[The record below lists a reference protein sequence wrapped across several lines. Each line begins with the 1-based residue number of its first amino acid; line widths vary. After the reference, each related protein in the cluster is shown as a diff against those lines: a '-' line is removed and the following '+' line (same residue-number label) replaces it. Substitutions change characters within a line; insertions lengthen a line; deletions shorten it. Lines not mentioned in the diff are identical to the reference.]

1 MYFDLTLHR
10 FHDLRVS
17 LLDLNHGAEIRIYEQ
32 LITPG
37 GRLLAVLQAD
47 VVVTENLNEDGL
59 DLVDGEKASR
69 TSLVAV
75 AEVQGFLRI
84 KLVRRSPVTD
94 FPRSSYLVGQDSLV
108 FPLATRKLA

>member
-1 MYFDLTLHR
+1 MN
-10 FHDLRVS
+10 VI
-17 LLDLNHGAEIRIYEQ
+17 G
-32 LITPG
+32 
-37 GRLLAVLQAD
+37 
-47 VVVTENLNEDGL
+47 TENLNEDGV

-84 KLVRRSPVTD
+84 D